1 MSGNDGPMR
10 TTFLPPHLTAQ
21 TLASQPVAKPQAA
34 PPGQDGFEA
43 LALKSATPSRVI
55 TARPVEV
62 KPAEPAAQR
71 QPATYVTAG
80 QAQQVPSDVDRFL
93 RPGSRLDIRI

>member
-1 MSGNDGPMR
+1 MR

-21 TLASQPVAKPQAA
+21 TIASQPVSKPQPQPA
-34 PPGQDGFEA
+34 PAGQDGFEA

-62 KPAEPAAQR
+62 KPAAPAAPR
-71 QPATYVTAG
+71 LPAGNVAAG